1 MRKSLYCD
9 SRLARSTTE
18 VWKMTSTTSDV
29 LPAVQRKSHSPAS
42 GPGGVESREKERTL
56 VNGDADVAHHGR
68 DPEVVEVCQV
78 RICVRWFGDETV

>member
-29 LPAVQRKSHSPAS
+29 LPAVQRKSHSPES